1 MAASFGPIIGHFKAD
16 AVSCETLLAL
26 LLAIVLKEEVVE
38 WPKNGHTAENRSRE
52 LTCIMLYWV

>member
-1 MAASFGPIIGHFKAD
+1 MAASFGPIIGHFMAD

-26 LLAIVLKEEVVE
+26 LLAIVLNEEVVE

-52 LTCIMLYWV
+52 LTCIML